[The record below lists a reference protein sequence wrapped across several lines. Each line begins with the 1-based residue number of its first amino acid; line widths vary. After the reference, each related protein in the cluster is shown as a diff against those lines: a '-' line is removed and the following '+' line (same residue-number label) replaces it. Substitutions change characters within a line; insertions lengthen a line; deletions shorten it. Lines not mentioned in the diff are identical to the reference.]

1 MKCKYCGTNLIKNMN
16 KCPGCGRVNRHFN
29 KKPAIIIGA
38 AFLLVVTAVMGVV
51 FAVSDG
57 NNKLDIKIIDEE
69 TGEYMLMNVP
79 ADITFDIGLNGSYE
93 AGDFEIKDI
102 YGNST
107 DIVVKELSEDS
118 VRINAPTVGYTKG
131 EVYTADLKNKGV
143 FLNQEFK
150 GAKKLI
156 FVVERKNTAV
166 VKYKTGVKELSGG
179 NVAESDGILTIKG
192 SYNNGD
198 IIVCDTNQDKIDEIY
213 KLRDAEKRDGIT
225 TASYSEPEA
234 DEVYEELDI
243 FYYQDVDLRKADID
257 EAAVGRLLESSG
269 VIEAFT
275 DEAYAAEKVLTAAE
289 FDGKKNFKVT
299 LKDPDDENRQLEIKF
314 GISDKVLLKCTVNSI
329 FVDNTVTATSGIE
342 FSVKGSVEK
351 DTEKSIREAFDDYIV
366 DKNASINE
374 NEYKETIIPV
384 TIPVAGPVSVYVELG
399 GAAEFAVSAE
409 YKTGIDAEMN
419 FNQGIIFDLD
429 EFKVRKKYA
438 DITGDIE
445 AYMMVKGR
453 LDAYAGI
460 YLEAG
465 ADVASLVKAGL
476 RADGGPYI
484 SGKGCFVIKG
494 IPENVKADGYYKI
507 EVGLKYMA
515 NATVD
520 LPLLKE
526 KTYEL
531 GSAEKPLAQY
541 SKYHK
546 LKSVNLK
553 SEYYIM
559 DGSVSIGVL
568 RADYYD
574 KIENED
580 KGDALEKY
588 TLYIDGRKT
597 EVDNG
602 EIRQNLQEGDHTFRL
617 EWRYKGQKFE
627 EEKNVRITRFD
638 PWSNF
643 KRVNVIGMTFSE
655 INVIYGDLKY
665 EYYYHGGN
673 LFKCESTD
681 MEFSF
686 DTFLIMN
693 YWDEAV
699 CTGMHGSVEDF
710 FGIKKTY
717 RYNDFFDML
726 DVYGTYDGYKNYSGG
741 DLYDQNYAFY
751 VSQFSYNGTTYK
763 MFINDIKDKYI
774 SPEATC
780 VVLAK

>member
-1 MKCKYCGTNLIKNMN
+1 MN

-275 DEAYAAEKVLTAAE
+275 DEA
-289 FDGKKNFKVT
+289 
-299 LKDPDDENRQLEIKF
+299 
-314 GISDKVLLKCTVNSI
+314 
-329 FVDNTVTATSGIE
+329 
-342 FSVKGSVEK
+342 
-351 DTEKSIREAFDDYIV
+351 
-366 DKNASINE
+366 
-374 NEYKETIIPV
+374 
-384 TIPVAGPVSVYVELG
+384 
-399 GAAEFAVSAE
+399 
-409 YKTGIDAEMN
+409 
-419 FNQGIIFDLD
+419 
-429 EFKVRKKYA
+429 
-438 DITGDIE
+438 
-445 AYMMVKGR
+445 
-453 LDAYAGI
+453 
-460 YLEAG
+460 
-465 ADVASLVKAGL
+465 
-476 RADGGPYI
+476 
-484 SGKGCFVIKG
+484 
-494 IPENVKADGYYKI
+494 
-507 EVGLKYMA
+507 
-515 NATVD
+515 
-520 LPLLKE
+520 
-526 KTYEL
+526 
-531 GSAEKPLAQY
+531 
-541 SKYHK
+541 
-546 LKSVNLK
+546 
-553 SEYYIM
+553 
-559 DGSVSIGVL
+559 
-568 RADYYD
+568 
-574 KIENED
+574 
-580 KGDALEKY
+580 
-588 TLYIDGRKT
+588 
-597 EVDNG
+597 
-602 EIRQNLQEGDHTFRL
+602 
-617 EWRYKGQKFE
+617 
-627 EEKNVRITRFD
+627 
-638 PWSNF
+638 
-643 KRVNVIGMTFSE
+643 
-655 INVIYGDLKY
+655 
-665 EYYYHGGN
+665 
-673 LFKCESTD
+673 
-681 MEFSF
+681 
-686 DTFLIMN
+686 
-693 YWDEAV
+693 
-699 CTGMHGSVEDF
+699 
-710 FGIKKTY
+710 
-717 RYNDFFDML
+717 
-726 DVYGTYDGYKNYSGG
+726 
-741 DLYDQNYAFY
+741 
-751 VSQFSYNGTTYK
+751 
-763 MFINDIKDKYI
+763 
-774 SPEATC
+774 
-780 VVLAK
+780 